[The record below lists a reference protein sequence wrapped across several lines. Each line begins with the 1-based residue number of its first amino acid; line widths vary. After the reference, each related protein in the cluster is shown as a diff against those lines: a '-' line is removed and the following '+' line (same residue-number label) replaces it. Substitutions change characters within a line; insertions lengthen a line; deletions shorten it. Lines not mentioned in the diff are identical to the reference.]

1 MSKKRISQFLS
12 LLIMGSLILA
22 ACAPAPQPA
31 TEPPTPQPQPTAE
44 VIIQTVE
51 VPIEVEAFPD
61 GTELKIL
68 QWSHFVPQYD
78 VWFDPFAKVW
88 GNTNN
93 IDVTVDH
100 IALGELPAA
109 LTAAIDAGVG
119 PSLVEMV
126 FAPPQ
131 FIEGLHDLTDVN
143 LQA

>member
-1 MSKKRISQFLS
+1 MSKKRISLFLS

-78 VWFDPFAKVW
+78 VWFDPFAKV
-88 GNTNN
+88 GATPT
-93 IDVTVDH
+93 I
-100 IALGELPAA
+100 LMSP
-109 LTAAIDAGVG
+109 LTTLR
-119 PSLVEMV
+119 S
-126 FAPPQ
+126 
-131 FIEGLHDLTDVN
+131 VN
-143 LQA
+143 YPLL